1 MKYAYCDC
9 FSGIS
14 GDMLLGALVDAGLPA
29 AVLREQLAQLNLP
42 ETLEIRVEE
51 VHKGAMRACSV
62 EVVAGESQAHRHLS
76 DILQL
81 IDDSTLS
88 PRVKQVSQAVFQVLG
103 EAEARVHGTPLDHV
117 HFHEVGALDSIA
129 DIVGVAVGLEYL
141 EVERLYASALPFG
154 GGQVDTQHGIL
165 PVPAPATLEILA
177 RAHASLTPS
186 PAQVELVTPT
196 GAAILATLA
205 TFERPNLVVTRVG
218 VGAGKHDLPWPNIFR
233 LILGESAP
241 ESEYPLILIETNIDD
256 MNPQVFGNVMNRL
269 FSAGALDVYL
279 TPAYM
284 KKNRPGTL
292 LGVVA
297 RREDE
302 QALAHLVLSE
312 TSTLGLRVQPVYR
325 YTAQR
330 EFRTVSTPFGEVPVK
345 LKILDNRPIQAMPEY
360 DACVRLAE
368 EQGAPLLAV
377 YQAAQAA
384 GNELLGSQ
392 AERP

>member
-1 MKYAYCDC
+1 
-9 FSGIS
+9 
-14 GDMLLGALVDAGLPA
+14 
-29 AVLREQLAQLNLP
+29 
-42 ETLEIRVEE
+42 
-51 VHKGAMRACSV
+51 
-62 EVVAGESQAHRHLS
+62 
-76 DILQL
+76 
-81 IDDSTLS
+81 
-88 PRVKQVSQAVFQVLG
+88 
-103 EAEARVHGTPLDHV
+103 
-117 HFHEVGALDSIA
+117 
-129 DIVGVAVGLEYL
+129 
-141 EVERLYASALPFG
+141 
-154 GGQVDTQHGIL
+154 
-165 PVPAPATLEILA
+165 
-177 RAHASLTPS
+177 
-186 PAQVELVTPT
+186 
-196 GAAILATLA
+196 
-205 TFERPNLVVTRVG
+205 
-218 VGAGKHDLPWPNIFR
+218 
-233 LILGESAP
+233 
-241 ESEYPLILIETNIDD
+241 LILIETNIDD

-384 GNELLGSQ
+384 GNKLLGSQ